1 MTKTEYSKLQN
12 ILSHLATIQA
22 DDVELAIHEYWK
34 PFVLSLSNEEDR
46 VLAFQTLYKWQID
59 QLEQLLKQVKSMPNN
74 QSSDRAAA

>member
-1 MTKTEYSKLQN
+1 MTKTEHSKLQN

-22 DDVELAIHEYWK
+22 DDVELAIQEQWK

-46 VLAFQTLYKWQID
+46 VLAFQTLYEWQID
-59 QLEQLLKQVKSMPNN
+59 QLEQLLKQVKSMPSN